1 MHYSL
6 GNQNYVTGLKVID
19 LIFDKITARAL
30 GYKIDLKMVVAML
43 AHSVSANALYI
54 AVSVIEELALAVNIL
69 VIHKI
74 TSQSLKNL
82 PY

>member
-1 MHYSL
+1 
-6 GNQNYVTGLKVID
+6 
-19 LIFDKITARAL
+19 
-30 GYKIDLKMVVAML
+30 MVVAML